1 MKSLLKLSLSFIKKK
16 LSLSF
21 FHFQNRW
28 VKKSIRKENVIN
40 SSRRI
45 TLQNSVHPQ
54 PVSNASI
61 GELITVIW
69 IIEQT
74 KTRFELDL
82 ITWRYIIIMKARR
95 RINQTPNLIK
105 TCEKTSEKLKVFN
118 FQSINVFS
126 ANILTFLTLSL

>member
-1 MKSLLKLSLSFIKKK
+1 MKSLLKLSLSFIKIK